1 MKTGDPK
8 LLVENG
14 TDARYVASGH
24 LVFAR
29 QGKLFAVGF
38 DLKDLK
44 VSGQPVPVLDGI
56 THAEYGGANNL
67 VTAAAQFSVSANGTL
82 VYAPGSI
89 EPPFQRTLVW
99 VTRNGK
105 ISSATNKPLQLF
117 NFVRLSPNG
126 KRIIFSEYYVNK
138 DLWVFDPAIETLERQ
153 TDQGQNFNP
162 VWSPDGSR
170 IAFRSDRLGPS
181 AIFMKDLNTS
191 SIVQLTPGGAL
202 DNTGSW
208 TPDGKSLVFG
218 SRDPKANLY
227 NIYVVDVDQPKTV
240 RPVVKDQFNEGS
252 PEFSPDG
259 RWLAYISNRSNRGE
273 LYVQAYPGPGKPVL
287 VSTDG
292 AAEPA
297 WSLNSKELFYRN
309 GPKMMSAGYRIEGS
323 EFVPQKPVL
332 LFEGEFSTANPRS
345 YDVSTD
351 GRFLMIQSLPDIE
364 NKRNKAIFPS
374 TLRIV
379 LNWNEELRRLM
390 SR

>member
-1 MKTGDPK
+1 
-8 LLVENG
+8 
-14 TDARYVASGH
+14 
-24 LVFAR
+24 
-29 QGKLFAVGF
+29 
-38 DLKDLK
+38 
-44 VSGQPVPVLDGI
+44 LD
-56 THAEYGGANNL
+56 
-67 VTAAAQFSVSANGTL
+67 
-82 VYAPGSI
+82 
-89 EPPFQRTLVW
+89 
-99 VTRNGK
+99 
-105 ISSATNKPLQLF
+105 
-117 NFVRLSPNG
+117 
-126 KRIIFSEYYVNK
+126 
-138 DLWVFDPAIETLERQ
+138 RQ
-153 TDQGQNFNP
+153 TTQGQNFNP

-191 SIVQLTPGGAL
+191 SIVQLTPGGSL

-208 TPDGKSLVFG
+208 TPPDGKSLVFV
-218 SRDPKANLY
+218 SRDPKTNLF
-227 NIYVVDVDQPKTV
+227 NIYIVDVDQPKTV
-240 RPVVKDQFNEGS
+240 RPVVIDQFSEGS

-259 RWLAYISNRSNRGE
+259 RWLAYISTRSNRNE

-292 AAEPA
+292 ATEPA

-309 GPKMMSAGYRIEGS
+309 GPKMMSARYRIEGS
-323 EFVPQKPVL
+323 EFVPEKPDL
-332 LFEGEFSTANPRS
+332 LFEGEFSTAAPRS

-364 NKRNKAIFPS
+364 NKRSKAIFPS